1 MGFSEAETTDFISL
15 ALHNVLSMVGLLNA
29 WTLNVCPNPWLH
41 ISGSLQICPSFYL
54 LLGLVR
60 SFMHSH
66 MVSCSSRN
74 IIRPS
79 PVSPKFL
86 CILVNTYAQ
95 PLRPPI
101 YVVAY
106 QAHYDS
112 LILLNL
118 LDKLL
123 GLSYLLLGPIS
134 IANSGR
140 D

>member
-1 MGFSEAETTDFISL
+1 
-15 ALHNVLSMVGLLNA
+15 
-29 WTLNVCPNPWLH
+29 
-41 ISGSLQICPSFYL
+41 
-54 LLGLVR
+54 
-60 SFMHSH
+60 MHSH